1 MQRTLPVALSLAFLV
16 ACGGDT
22 TAKNEYVA
30 AVNKAQTEFAA
41 GIGKAA
47 PSATEADATKV
58 FGDMQAAIEKV
69 VADLRAVEPP
79 DEVAAL
85 HQRLV
90 REMAD
95 FGTAV
100 EKAAG
105 SLRSGDPGKLAAA
118 QAAFTKSTAG
128 AGRKID
134 ATIGQINAKLQE

>member
-1 MQRTLPVALSLAFLV
+1 MQRTLAVALSLAFLV

-30 AVNKAQTEFAA
+30 AVNRAQTEFAA
-41 GIGKAA
+41 GIAKAR
-47 PSATEADATKV
+47 PGADAAKT
-58 FGDMQAAIEKV
+58 FDDMQAAIDKV
-69 VADLRAVEPP
+69 VADLRAVDPP

-85 HQRLV
+85 HERLV
-90 REMAD
+90 REMAG

-100 EKAAG
+100 EQAAG
-105 SLRSGDPGKLAAA
+105 SLTSGDPGKLAAA
-118 QAAFTKSTAG
+118 QAAFTRSTAG